1 MTAQR
6 GEMLLYKGEEVRM
19 ATEPLKQYLINRGGI
34 HFHSNATNCWRGYFG
49 KWEIANNKLYL
60 IDFEA
65 YIDDGEVVNLSYL
78 FPGQRKVFANWYAGQ
93 IRIPQGKILEYVHIG
108 YESMYEEDVLL
119 KFREGNLLEERI
131 IDNRQAFERTAS
143 SHSEGKGRFPAL
155 E

>member
-6 GEMLLYKGEEVRM
+6 GDTLLYKGEEVRM
-19 ATEPLKQYLINRGGI
+19 ATEPLKPYLINRGGKY
-34 HFHSNATNCWRGYFG
+34 FHSNSTNCFRGYFG
-49 KWEIANNKLYL
+49 KWEITESKLYL

-65 YIDDGEVVNLSYL
+65 YIGDGEVVNLSYL
-78 FPGQRKVFANWYAGQ
+78 FPDQRKVFANWYSGE

-108 YESMYEEDVLL
+108 YESIYEEDVLL
-119 KFREGNLLEERI
+119 KFREGNLFEERI